1 MSSEAARAVVTGRAV
16 PVAGDDID
24 TDRIIPARF
33 MKTISF
39 EELGRFAFH
48 DERYDDKGKARE
60 HPFNDP
66 RFRGARVLLT
76 NRNFGC
82 GSSREHA
89 PQSLMRYG
97 IRGLIGESFAE
108 IFSGNCTAM
117 GLPAVRVS
125 HDHAE
130 RLMERVRRNPGSE
143 LRIDLE
149 AKTVSIR
156 DGEAGRVP
164 GESSSVGSVPAETFA
179 EETFPEET
187 FPFEMPEGDRQSLMS
202 GDWDTTS
209 VLLANSEEIRSTAGR
224 LPYIN
229 GFAAG

>member
-1 MSSEAARAVVTGRAV
+1 MSEEASRAMVLGRGV
-16 PVAGDDID
+16 PVPGDDID

-39 EELGRFAFH
+39 EELGGFAFH
-48 DERYDDKGKARE
+48 DERFDGQGNPQA

-66 RFRGARVLLT
+66 RFRGAAVLLA

-89 PQSLMRYG
+89 PQSLARWG
-97 IRGLIGESFAE
+97 IRALVGESFAE

-125 HDHAE
+125 HAHAQ
-130 RLMERVRRNPGSE
+130 RLMERVDRSPESE
-143 LRIDLE
+143 IRIDLK
-149 AKTVSIR
+149 AKAVTIR
-156 DGEAGRVP
+156 GEN
-164 GESSSVGSVPAETFA
+164 
-179 EETFPEET
+179 EEEET
-187 FPFEMPEGDRQSLMS
+187 FPFDMPEGDRRSLLS
-202 GDWDTTS
+202 GEWDTAS
-209 VLLANSEEIRSTAGR
+209 VLLANRDAIQRTAAN

-229 GFAAG
+229 GFARG

>member
-1 MSSEAARAVVTGRAV
+1 MSEEASRAVVLGRGV
-16 PVAGDDID
+16 PVPGDDID

-39 EELGRFAFH
+39 EELGGFVFH
-48 DERYDDKGKARE
+48 DERFDGKGNPKE

-66 RFRGARVLLT
+66 RFRGATVLLS

-89 PQSLMRYG
+89 PQSLMRWG
-97 IRGLIGESFAE
+97 IRVLVGESFAE

-117 GLPAVRVS
+117 GLPAVRIS
-125 HDHAE
+125 HADVQ
-130 RLMERVRRNPGSE
+130 RLMERVDRNPESE
-143 LRIDLE
+143 IRIDLE
-149 AKTVSIR
+149 AKTVRISGV
-156 DGEAGRVP
+156 GETD
-164 GESSSVGSVPAETFA
+164 ETF
-179 EETFPEET
+179 FLD
-187 FPFEMPEGDRQSLMS
+187 MPEGDRQSLLS

-209 VLLANSEEIRSTAGR
+209 VLLAHRDAIRQTAAR
-224 LPYIN
+224 LPYMN